1 MPDFAYVAFSK
12 DGRKTKGKVDA
23 GSLTDARRQLR
34 ALGLSVIELEA
45 ASERAAVSRSEILG
59 VFSANLDYARLFS
72 DLAVLLN
79 AGLGIDQATRAVRDA
94 SNGRTRVALQALF
107 DQLTSGMSPSA
118 AFARMPGVPQDA
130 LALIVSGEKVARLPQ
145 VMALLGVELIRRQ
158 NQKKE
163 LIDAL
168 IYPAFLLVMMI
179 FAIGVLSFVL
189 VPSLQPIFESSG
201 RETPIVLW
209 ILSALRDL
217 LIHPA
222 VVLGFFV
229 FVLISLAVTLLR
241 PAQMKLLIGSIFL
254 KLPLFGDVI
263 SRIALARY
271 LQNLALLIENSVAL
285 PDALK
290 TTADGCAIPSYRGKL
305 HSVRDQVLS
314 GKTVHDAFASIDLMP
329 AGILSLIAIGD
340 EVNRL
345 GPVLAGAS
353 NAMQLD
359 AQRTLQRATT
369 LLTPI
374 ITIVLGALVG
384 SLVISV
390 MSALL
395 SINELSL

>member
-34 ALGLSVIELEA
+34 ALGLSVIEIEA
-45 ASERAAVSRSEILG
+45 ASERATVSRGDILG
-59 VFSANLDYARLFS
+59 VFSAKLDYARLFS

-94 SNGRTRVALQALF
+94 SHGRTRVALQALF

-118 AFARMPGVPQDA
+118 AFARMPAIPQDA

-145 VMALLGVELIRRQ
+145 VMALIGEELIRRQ

-209 ILSALRDL
+209 ILSSLRDL

-222 VVLGFFV
+222 VVLSFFV
-229 FVLISLAVTLLR
+229 FVLISLAVTLMR
-241 PAQMKLLIGSIFL
+241 PAQMRSVAGASFL
-254 KLPLFGDVI
+254 KLPLFGDVM